1 MGTARQAIATT
12 PTSGGINGVPPVTG
26 SPDQVVS
33 LLAVF
38 NEVMTKGQ
46 IAQSE
51 ETWNWD
57 LIGAW
62 QASTAL
68 TAEIVAQALPS
79 ALLQLMQYIGF
90 LLLEGPICFS

>member
-1 MGTARQAIATT
+1 MGTSRQAIATT

-26 SPDQVVS
+26 STDQVVS

-38 NEVMTKGQ
+38 DEVMTKGQ

-51 ETWNWD
+51 EIGNWD

-68 TAEIVAQALPS
+68 TAEIVAQPLPS
-79 ALLQLMQYIGF
+79 ALLQLMQDLGF
-90 LLLEGPICFS
+90 LLLERAIRFG

>member
-1 MGTARQAIATT
+1 M
-12 PTSGGINGVPPVTG
+12 TG
-26 SPDQVVS
+26 STDQVVS

-38 NEVMTKGQ
+38 DEVMTKGQ

-51 ETWNWD
+51 EIGNWD

-68 TAEIVAQALPS
+68 TAEIVAQALTS
-79 ALLQLMQYIGF
+79 ASLQLTQYIGF
-90 LLLEGPICFS
+90 LFLEGPICLS